1 MRNIWPSVLRQIT
14 VSTLFF
20 LPRARK
26 KAMERWMR
34 GREEHRRLQ
43 RCDWVLMSWGKSG
56 RTWLRVMLSRFY
68 QVKHGLGQRNLL
80 GFDNL
85 HRINQAIPTV
95 LFSHNNYL
103 RDYTGNWHSNTHFKG
118 KHIVLLVRDP
128 RDVAVSQYFQWKYR
142 MRASKKLLNDYPA
155 HGEDI
160 SLYDFVM
167 KPECGIPRIIDFFN
181 GWAEAIPE
189 IKDVLVVRYEDMRSN
204 PQHWLEEILGF
215 IGTPGTE
222 AQVKEAVEFAAYDN
236 MKKMEEKKVFWLSG
250 ARVLPGD
257 RSNPNS
263 YKVRRAKVGGYR
275 DYFDDDQVAA
285 IDALVASTL
294 SPLFGYGDEETTKP
308 PQGSET
314 QEMGKT
320 NDSGLAASV

>member
-1 MRNIWPSVLRQIT
+1 
-14 VSTLFF
+14 
-20 LPRARK
+20 
-26 KAMERWMR
+26 
-34 GREEHRRLQ
+34 
-43 RCDWVLMSWGKSG
+43 
-56 RTWLRVMLSRFY
+56 
-68 QVKHGLGQRNLL
+68 
-80 GFDNL
+80 
-85 HRINQAIPTV
+85 
-95 LFSHNNYL
+95 
-103 RDYTGNWHSNTHFKG
+103 
-118 KHIVLLVRDP
+118 
-128 RDVAVSQYFQWKYR
+128 
-142 MRASKKLLNDYPA
+142 
-155 HGEDI
+155 
-160 SLYDFVM
+160 M

-189 IKDVLVVRYEDMRSN
+189 LKDVLVVRYEDMRSN
-204 PQHWLEEILGF
+204 PRHWLEEILGF

-294 SPLFGYGDEETTKP
+294 SPLFGYGDKETTKP